1 MKDTKYC
8 MSFTTGGLFH
18 QESIKL
24 AVLYLEL
31 RNWNVARDKVISSNL
46 LQTRTLS
53 TSKRICREIISRL
66 KTFELLELDFLVRAG
81 FQEQGYLLWISVCR
95 RYKFIAEFAVEVL
108 RERYIGLIT
117 DLSHEDFDSFYNKK
131 AEWHDELDQIKPTT
145 RNKLRQVLFRILR
158 EADLLSANNTINTAM
173 LSPELLEIVSSSNHQ
188 SILFF
193 PAFESDLKGIAR

>member
-1 MKDTKYC
+1 